1 MNSNTE
7 KKSKKGKPP
16 KKVSTKRSL
25 HTESNTKDE
34 RNKQNTKPTTISLSN
49 HQEQPSS
56 TITDIDKEEEIKSLR
71 AQLVEMQVIIDSN
84 RQLKQEKKRNRKNR
98 LSNPFDLSIKNIAKN
113 MLFPKVKFVTE
124 ALLVHYKNEGSIGRF
139 VIEQYEKD
147 HNIEEVQDKKDFWNK
162 AKYTISEAIGEKR
175 NAVQCSIRKKW
186 LGNYKCG
193 L

>member
-7 KKSKKGKPP
+7 KKSKQGKPP

-25 HTESNTKDE
+25 HTESNTNDE
-34 RNKQNTKPTTISLSN
+34 RNKQNTKPTTISISKE
-49 HQEQPSS
+49 QEQPSS

-71 AQLVEMQVIIDSN
+71 AQLVDMQVIIDSN

-124 ALLVHYKNEGSIGRF
+124 VLLLDYKNEGSIGRF

-186 LGNYKCG
+186 LGNYKGG

>member
-113 MLFPKVKFVTE
+113 MLFPKCKFVTE
-124 ALLVHYKNEGSIGRF
+124 VLLLDYKNEGSIGRF

-147 HNIEEVQDKKDFWNK
+147 HNIEEVQDKKDFWN
-162 AKYTISEAIGEKR
+162 IS
-175 NAVQCSIRKKW
+175 VP
-186 LGNYKCG
+186 
-193 L
+193 